1 MKYVSLSTQMHH
13 ICKNVCTFARELQE
27 VTMRDSINIF
37 VKILYVVLAFAGCTN
52 HDCSK
57 EAMAL
62 SEEIV
67 NDGLSDIEHSVERVD
82 SAEQA
87 GLFTAVRANTIKAII
102 YANADRRECADTT
115 PADYLNRLR
124 IQYAAQLLEKT
135 DDPIGLIIEQSG
147 FTNRT
152 TFARLFAA
160 YYSMTPSEYR
170 KIAHKQSCSSLPS

>member
-1 MKYVSLSTQMHH
+1 MHH

-27 VTMRDSINIF
+27 ATMRDSINIF
-37 VKILYVVLAFAGCTN
+37 VKILCVVLAFAGCTN

-67 NDGLSDIEHSVERVD
+67 KGGVTN
-82 SAEQA
+82 
-87 GLFTAVRANTIKAII
+87 
-102 YANADRRECADTT
+102 
-115 PADYLNRLR
+115 
-124 IQYAAQLLEKT
+124 
-135 DDPIGLIIEQSG
+135 IIEQSG

-160 YYSMTPSEYR
+160 YNSMTPSEFR
-170 KIAHKQSCSSLPS
+170 KAAHKQ